1 MTSPLDSRHPY
12 GIQVVAD
19 RAPVREDV
27 KAAFEKGSREA
38 TKGIASLTGRAS
50 RSGAKK
56 ATS

>member
-1 MTSPLDSRHPY
+1 MASPLDSSHPG

-38 TKGIASLTGRAS
+38 TKGIASLTGRAV
-50 RSGAKK
+50 RSGA
-56 ATS
+56 TTTT